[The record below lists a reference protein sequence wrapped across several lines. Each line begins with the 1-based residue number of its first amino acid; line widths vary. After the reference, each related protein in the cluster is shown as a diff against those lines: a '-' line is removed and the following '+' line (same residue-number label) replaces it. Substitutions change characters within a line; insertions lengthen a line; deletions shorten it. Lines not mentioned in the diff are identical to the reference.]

1 MSRVLHVYLDEPDL
15 TVVRGGQHTFLN
27 RVAEAIA
34 PFDLRLAIYADGP
47 AERLR
52 GLARKGWSLHHMSGA
67 AGPCA
72 LTFRR
77 VYVGPFWQI
86 DRAAERWSWTTAQT
100 TFIPDLVDGDEAA
113 QFAGSWRKRLYSSQ
127 KSLKQGGGFV
137 LVPLQG
143 HLTEQR
149 SFQMTSPLAML
160 REIVGRLPGQPV
172 LATLH
177 PRETYSAEDLA
188 ALDDLSRMF
197 PYFQLAKAAT
207 SDLLPQCRAVITQNS
222 AVALSGY
229 FLHKPAILFARSD
242 FHHIALSVP
251 HIGTDQA
258 FAGLPTH
265 RPDYDRYLWWFLQHM
280 SLNAGRTDVSEKIVA
295 TLRRCGM
302 PI

>member
-1 MSRVLHVYLDEPDL
+1 MPGPLHVYLDEPDL
-15 TVVRGGQHTFLN
+15 TEARRGHHTFLN
-27 RVAEAIA
+27 RVAAAVA
-34 PFDLRLAIYADGP
+34 PHGLRLALHAQSP
-47 AERLR
+47 AERIR
-52 GLARKGWSLHHMSGA
+52 GLRRKGWSLHHMSGA
-67 AGPCA
+67 AGPRG

-86 DRAAERWSWTTAQT
+86 DRAEERWLWATAQSV
-100 TFIPDLVDGDEAA
+100 FRPEEVDPGEAA
-113 QFAGSWRKRLYSSQ
+113 QFAARWRNRLYSSPMPPE
-127 KSLKQGGGFV
+127 QGGDFV

-143 HLTEQR
+143 RLSEQR
-149 SFQMTSPLAML
+149 SFQAMSPIAML
-160 REIVGRLPGQPV
+160 REVLARLPGQRI

-177 PRETYSAEDLA
+177 PRETYSAGELAELGDLERV
-188 ALDDLSRMF
+188 SPGF
-197 PYFQLAKAAT
+197 HLAKAPT

-229 FLHKPAILFARSD
+229 FLHKPAVLFARSD

-251 HIGTDQA
+251 HIGLERA
-258 FAGLPTH
+258 FGGLATH

-280 SLNAGRTDVSEKIVA
+280 SLNAGRDDVAARIAA